1 MPQSI
6 RPTLVNILL
15 TLLGAI
21 LPAVAAA
28 QTPALSEGAASDPGA
43 EGKIQPGDQVVLS
56 IWREP
61 DLSGT
66 FTVDASGS
74 ITLPRLGDFVA
85 SEYTGSELQALVR
98 DEFGRYLRNPTIQ
111 VSVLRRVGVQ
121 GEVQRPGLYM
131 IDLTKT
137 LRDVIS
143 EAGGITETGN
153 PNRIAIVRDGER
165 IPLGSGE
172 TARYLAAELRSGD
185 QVVVGRRSWFEL
197 NSLAIVSTA
206 AVVVSVVVPLLRSAF

>member
-206 AVVVSVVVPLLRSAF
+206 AVVVSVVVPLLRYAF

>member
-1 MPQSI
+1 MRESI
-6 RPTLVNILL
+6 RPALTCFFVSLLV
-15 TLLGAI
+15 GI
-21 LPAVAAA
+21 LPLALAA
-28 QTPALSEGAASDPGA
+28 QTPASGAGSTEEAGA
-43 EGKIQPGDQVVLS
+43 EGQIQPGDQVVLS

-74 ITLPRLGDFVA
+74 ITLPRLGAIAA
-85 SEYTGSELQALVR
+85 SDYTGSQLQALVR

-153 PNRIAIVRDGER
+153 PNRIAIVREGQR